1 MELYTVI
8 GMFNGGDI
16 ELFGG
21 GYVVTHLAPGHII
34 YANGHYYR
42 VYEDG
47 RQGLRLWCVDV
58 EVAETQARLVEAEEA
73 PRQITTDEAQYMGYW
88 DCETYP
94 RGMAEVLRY
103 LEVER

>member
-1 MELYTVI
+1 MITGNEGQGNMALHTVI

-34 YANGHYYR
+34 YANDHYYR

-47 RQGLRLWCVDV
+47 RRGLRLWCIDV
-58 EVAETQARLVEAEEA
+58 EVAETQARMAEEEEAAA
-73 PRQITTDEAQYMGYW
+73 PRQMTEDEAQYLGYW
-88 DCETYP
+88 AGET
-94 RGMAEVLRY
+94 
-103 LEVER
+103 